1 MKKKLFYI
9 IGIIILVVILGFVFF
24 SKGKG
29 GELLVNTQIVKEEL
43 LELQVTATGYLQPV
57 DKVEVGTQV
66 SGEIKRIFV
75 DFNTPVKKGDRLA
88 EIDKLTLTERVTQ
101 AEASLESSRSALAY
115 AQQNYDRTKKLYD
128 QKAATQTAYEE
139 TNNQLVQAKTSLVNA
154 EANLNQAK
162 VNLGYAD
169 IFSPIDGVVLD
180 RAVDEGQT
188 VAASFSTPTMFTIAK
203 DLKNMQIEADVDE
216 ADIGMVKNGQKVIF
230 SVDAYPDD
238 VFTGTVLQIR
248 LQPVVTNNV
257 VTYTVVIEAPN
268 PDEKLFPGMTANITI
283 ITKEDRGL
291 VVSNEALNFQP
302 KPDYALRLNFPKP
315 EGNAPAIAPG
325 AFPPMGDAA
334 AFSPVKGVWVKL
346 AESKYEYRT
355 VETGLTDGIQT
366 IVKSG
371 INAGE
376 EVIMSIVE
384 PGKIVMPQGGGFMP
398 GPPPG
403 R

>member
-9 IGIIILVVILGFVFF
+9 IGIIVLAVILGFVFF

-29 GELLVNTQIVKEEL
+29 GELQVNTQVVKEDL

-75 DFNTPVKKGDRLA
+75 DFNSPVKKGDRLA

-101 AEASLESSRSALAY
+101 AQASLESSVSALKY
-115 AQQNYDRTKKLYD
+115 AQQNYDRTKTLFD
-128 QKAATQTAYEE
+128 QKAATQTAYEDA
-139 TNNQLVQAKTSLVNA
+139 NNQLIQAKTSLVNA
-154 EANLNQAK
+154 EANLSQAK

-169 IFSPIDGVVLD
+169 IYSPIDGVVLD

-216 ADIGMVKNGQKVIF
+216 ADIGMVKNGQKVAF

-257 VTYTVVIEAPN
+257 VTYTVVIDAPN
-268 PDEKLFPGMTANITI
+268 PEEKLFPGMTANITI
-283 ITKEDRGL
+283 ITKGDRGL
-291 VVSNEALNFQP
+291 LISNEALHFQP
-302 KPDYALRLNFPKP
+302 APDYMLRLHFPAP
-315 EGNAPAIAPG
+315 ESN
-325 AFPPMGDAA
+325 AA
-334 AFSPVKGVWVKL
+334 AFSATKGIWVKL
-346 AESKYEYRT
+346 PENKYEYRSI
-355 VETGLTDGIQT
+355 ETGITDGIQT

-371 INAGE
+371 LQAGD

-384 PGKIVMPQGGGFMP
+384 AGKFPKPQGGGPFMP
-398 GPPPG
+398 GPP